1 MKPVEYFS
9 IGGYVFSLED
19 DASSAIKD
27 YLEQLEDFYS
37 KKESGAEVMEGIE
50 ERMAELLLEQCGRNG
65 VVTLAMAD
73 SVIATL
79 GKPEAIEEESQDDP
93 DQESEPQRENVRQEE
108 EKVRRR
114 LYRDPANGKVAGVCS
129 GLGTFFG
136 LDPTIFRLGFVVFT
150 ILGLLGTRGY
160 HHFAG
165 IDVMVLTFPV
175 IYGILW
181 MCMPEART
189 VRQRDEMRGEK
200 GTVDA
205 ISARI
210 RTSAQE
216 IGDTA
221 KEIVPSSAWPRF
233 WRVIESCIGIVLLMV
248 GIAAV
253 VALGTIF
260 VGKDFFSGSFLVNR
274 IIEQVADISPEAL
287 DLLSYTP
294 AVTALAIA
302 ITFPFFGMIY
312 GGVMMTFGLKEPK
325 WHPGLWIFVIWLIS
339 LVVLGVLVA
348 IRYLP

>member
-19 DASSAIKD
+19 DASVVVKEYIEE
-27 YLEQLEDFYS
+27 LENFYS
-37 KKESGAEVMEGIE
+37 KKEGGSEVMEGIE
-50 ERMAELLLEQCGRNG
+50 ERMAELLLEQSGKNG
-65 VVTLAMAD
+65 VVTLPMAE

-79 GKPEAIEEESQDDP
+79 GKPEAIEEESQDEA
-93 DQESEPQRENVRQEE
+93 DQESEPVRDKVAGED
-108 EKVRRR
+108 EKVKRK
-114 LYRDPANGKVAGVCS
+114 LYRDPANGKVGGVCS
-129 GLGTFFG
+129 GLGAFFN
-136 LDPTIFRLGFVVFT
+136 LDPTIFRLIFVVFT
-150 ILGLLGTRGY
+150 LLGMFGY
-160 HHFAG
+160 GSLRHFNNDA
-165 IDVMVLTFPV
+165 VVLAFPV
-175 IYGILW
+175 IYLVLW
-181 MCMPEART
+181 ACMPVART

-274 IIEQVADISPEAL
+274 IIEQVADISPKAL

>member
-9 IGGYVFSLED
+9 IGGYVFTIED
-19 DASSAIKD
+19 DASTVIKEYID
-27 YLEQLEDFYS
+27 QLDAFYS
-37 KKESGAEVMEGIE
+37 RKESGSEVMEGIE

-79 GKPEAIEEESQDDP
+79 GKPEAIEEESRENP
-93 DQESEPQRENVRQEE
+93 DCEEEPESKDEPQETG
-108 EKVRRR
+108 KVRRK

-136 LDPTIFRLGFVVFT
+136 VDPTVFRLIFV
-150 ILGLLGTRGY
+150 ILTLLGVFSTRSFHYIGT
-160 HHFAG
+160 
-165 IDVMVLTFPV
+165 DVKVLSVPLV
-175 IYGILW
+175 YGILW
-181 MCMPEART
+181 MCMPVART
-189 VRQRDEMRGEK
+189 VRQRDELRGEK

-210 RTSAQE
+210 RSSAQE
-216 IGDTA
+216 IGETA
-221 KEIVPSSAWPRF
+221 GNVVSSPAWPRL
-233 WRVIESCIGIVLLMV
+233 WRVIESCIGIILLIV
-248 GIAAV
+248 GVAAI

-260 VGKDFFSGSFLVNR
+260 ISKDFASGSFVVNR
-274 IIEQVADISPEAL
+274 IIEQIADHSPKTL

-302 ITFPFFGMIY
+302 VTFPFFGMIY

-325 WHPGLWIFVIWLIS
+325 WHPGLWLFVIWLIA

-348 IRYLP
+348 VRYLP

>member
-27 YLEQLEDFYS
+27 YLEQLEAFYS

-65 VVTLAMAD
+65 VVTLSMAD
-73 SVIATL
+73 SVISTL

-93 DQESEPQRENVRQEE
+93 DQASEPVHEKEAPE
-108 EKVRRR
+108 YEKVKRK

-136 LDPTIFRLGFVVFT
+136 VDPTIFRLIFVVFT
-150 ILGLLGTRGY
+150 ILGLFGTGWF
-160 HHFAG
+160 HHFRSDA
-165 IDVMVLTFPV
+165 VWLTFPV

-181 MCMPEART
+181 VCMPEART
-189 VRQRDEMRGEK
+189 VRQRDELRGEK